1 MNTDQ
6 EQRTRILQYLRGE
19 MPSREANAFER
30 EMMEDPFLADAVEGL
45 QQEESAFQASLN
57 LQSVDSQL
65 KSGGGKRTLFPY
77 FRAAALVVLL
87 VGSGLVL
94 WLRTQSREEK
104 TAAVAQTESLP
115 ESTETLAEPAPA
127 LESGP
132 IASAD
137 PGSVKT
143 VTPQSE
149 IAEKSAPPEMD
160 YPAESPALIQADPV
174 TSNDAGASESFA
186 GAAPS
191 VSPAKTEAMEDL
203 ISSPDVGEQLLVW
216 AGEIPE
222 PAQAESLQLMDAN
235 SREKKSQSQSKSE
248 GSAAPAA
255 RATTEIQPGY
265 TATVRDISRLIRAGK
280 HSEARLAIQRLEK
293 THPGAAVISV
303 LYAATEVKQGN
314 AAAAKKSLRTLDKTP
329 YAPRAAEFRN
339 KLP

>member
-6 EQRTRILQYLRGE
+6 ELRTRILQYLRGE

-57 LQSVDSQL
+57 LQSVDGQL

-87 VGSGLVL
+87 VGAGLVI
-94 WLRTQSREEK
+94 WLRTRSREEK
-104 TAAVAQTESLP
+104 TAAVAQTEILP
-115 ESTETLAEPAPA
+115 ESPETLAEPAPA
-127 LESGP
+127 LESSP

-137 PGSVKT
+137 PGSIKT

-160 YPAESPALIQADPV
+160 YPVESPALNQADPV
-174 TSNDAGASESFA
+174 TSSDASATESFA
-186 GAAPS
+186 GAAPTLA
-191 VSPAKTEAMEDL
+191 PAKTEAKEDL
-203 ISSPDVGEQLLVW
+203 LSSPDVGEQLLTW

-222 PAQAESLQLMDAN
+222 PAQVESLQMTDSN
-235 SREKKSQSQSKSE
+235 TRDKKTRTQ
-248 GSAAPAA
+248 SAAEGNAA
-255 RATTEIQPGY
+255 PSPKATTEIQPGY
-265 TATVRDISRLIRAGK
+265 TATVKEICRLIRAGK
-280 HSEARLAIQRLEK
+280 HSEARKAIQLMQK
-293 THPGAAVISV
+293 THPGAPVISV
-303 LYAATEVKQGN
+303 LSAATEIKQGN
-314 AAAAKKSLRTLDKTP
+314 PAAAKKSLNALSNTP
-329 YAPRAAEFRN
+329 YESRAAQFRN